1 MHELSVC
8 QQLLSQATRIA
19 REHGAE
25 RIERIVVAAGPL
37 SGVEPDLL
45 VQAFSVAR
53 AGTLA
58 REAELE
64 IESGVVVVR
73 CRSCRTES
81 EVPVNRL
88 LCAKCGNWQVDV
100 TQGED
105 LLLLSL
111 ELAGLPDGN
120 DASEPP
126 LQRQSAS
133 GV

>member
-19 REHGAE
+19 QEHGAHQ
-25 RIERIVVAAGPL
+25 IDRIVVAAGPL

-45 VQAFSVAR
+45 MQAFSVAR
-53 AGTLA
+53 AGSLA
-58 REAELE
+58 HSARLE
-64 IESGVVVVR
+64 IERGVVVVR

-81 EVPVNRL
+81 EVPANRL

-111 ELAGLPDGN
+111 ELSGLPSQAN
-120 DASEPP
+120 APYP
-126 LQRQSAS
+126 APRQRSA
-133 GV
+133 GA